1 MKIRRDIASIPRRSA
16 KETWDVIVDLITG
29 PESVD
34 SDTLTEAESVM
45 QSLIADEHPCKVPI
59 VVKGAGNRL
68 VIYLVVGEEAM
79 DADMSVDPL
88 SWNPTKGNWSMSAPA
103 DADDVN
109 WMNKTLK
116 TRAPRISVHD
126 VNTLPSVDDEDN
138 SSDTAG
144 ISINWGAL
152 G

>member
-1 MKIRRDIASIPRRSA
+1 VKVRRDIASIPRRSA
-16 KETWDVIVDLITG
+16 KETWDAVVDLITG
-29 PESVD
+29 PGSVD
-34 SDTLTEAESVM
+34 SATLTEAASIM
-45 QSLIADEHPCKVPI
+45 QSLIADEHPRKVPI

-79 DADMSVDPL
+79 DADMSVDEL
-88 SWNPTKGNWSMSAPA
+88 NWNPTKGNWSITAPA
-103 DADDVN
+103 DADDVD

-126 VNTLPSVDDEDN
+126 VNTVPSGDDEDI
-138 SSDTAG
+138 SSETAG

-152 G
+152 E